1 MVDGWHCLFLK
12 LNKICTSISGKARIG
27 AQLTSEPAKRVRAF
41 ERNSAH
47 RIPEPSMIFRK
58 YQLSQRLA

>member
-27 AQLTSEPAKRVRAF
+27 AQLTSEPAKRTRTF
-41 ERNSAH
+41 ERDSAH
-47 RIPEPSMIFRK
+47 RIPEPNMIFRK

>member
-12 LNKICTSISGKARIG
+12 LNKICTPISGKARIG
-27 AQLTSEPAKRVRAF
+27 AQLTSEPANRVRAF
-41 ERNSAH
+41 ERDTAH
-47 RIPEPSMIFRK
+47 RIPEPSIIFRK

>member
-47 RIPEPSMIFRK
+47 RIPEPSIIFRK

>member
-12 LNKICTSISGKARIG
+12 LNKICTSISGKARID
-27 AQLTSEPAKRVRAF
+27 AQLTSDTGTWTRTL
-41 ERNSAH
+41 ERDAAC
-47 RIPEPSMIFRK
+47 RIPEPNIIFRK